1 LGGVRCSHIHRG
13 GQRWVEGMLCTA
25 MGVVHCKPSLSES
38 EVVDVEVDSV
48 SDSWSGKPSL
58 SESADVDVE
67 GDSVSSW
74 SA

>member
-1 LGGVRCSHIHRG
+1 
-13 GQRWVEGMLCTA
+13 MLCTA